1 MGRLEKFKLLSG
13 GIPKDSVQIVI
24 DEATIIIPLSG
35 VIDFE
40 QEKLRLSNEADK
52 HIQEIKKIELKLENK
67 QFIERAPK
75 KVIDQQRTRKED
87 AERALIR
94 VRDAQKRITMD

>member
-1 MGRLEKFKLLSG
+1 MKNLKNLY
-13 GIPKDSVQIVI
+13 KD
-24 DEATIIIPLSG
+24 
-35 VIDFE
+35 
-40 QEKLRLSNEADK
+40 
-52 HIQEIKKIELKLENK
+52 ELKLENK